1 MRGILCLSLTLFLSA
16 CGTAAINPM
25 ARINPTL
32 QMQTRAMSP
41 SRAVTTITVKEANEW
56 LADPNSSWQLLDIRT
71 PEEFAT
77 GHLKDATLMNFY
89 DKDFRDRLLNM
100 NRHQPTIIYC
110 RSGNRSGKAL
120 EMMRE
125 LGFRNVYDIQGGTLA
140 WQAAGLPLVK

>member
-1 MRGILCLSLTLFLSA
+1 MRAAILLSFTLFLSA

-25 ARINPTL
+25 MRTNPT
-32 QMQTRAMSP
+32 MQTRAMSAP
-41 SRAVTTITVKEANEW
+41 RAVTTITVKEANEW
-56 LADPNSSWQLLDIRT
+56 LADPNSTWKLIDIRT

-77 GHLKDATLMNFY
+77 GHLKNAELMNFY

-125 LGFRNVYDIQGGTLA
+125 LGFRNTYDIQGGTLA